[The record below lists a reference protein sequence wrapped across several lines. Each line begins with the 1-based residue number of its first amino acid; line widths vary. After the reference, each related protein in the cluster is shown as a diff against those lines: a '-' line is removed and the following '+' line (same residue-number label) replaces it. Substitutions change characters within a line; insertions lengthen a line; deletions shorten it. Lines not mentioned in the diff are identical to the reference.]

1 MGGWLDQIASDPF
14 DDNPERQR
22 DFGDA
27 RSHALDARHDAG
39 SRRKLP
45 SEEPKSGASEVVSPP
60 MDARISN
67 LLKDAKDPINW
78 SKESILFSA
87 CQEDSHSELSALG
100 PLTGKR
106 VFCVTA
112 GGGRVL
118 NLLLEQP
125 RAITA
130 VDLNPAQNAL
140 LELKVAAMRELDH
153 GGYLRFLG
161 VRASID
167 RLDVYERLRKL
178 LSDPAAHFFDRQSKA
193 IAAGVLFEGKLE
205 RYLRIVAAAT
215 KLGHPFGLKNVVH
228 APDLEAQRAAMAKWE
243 TPVWKALAHLVA
255 RRPVLAA
262 LSGDPGFYR
271 NLPPEM
277 PLHEV
282 LYDRVHNH
290 LKHNILR
297 DNPFLQMVFFGRYV
311 FEDVLPI
318 YLNAS
323 TYDRVKAALAEVK
336 LDIVTSMATEAIK
349 ETAGVG
355 YDAFSISDISSYLD
369 EGPHFDLFETVLGA
383 ATHNARLCS
392 RANIYHRPLAP
403 AHARRIE
410 RDPALERKLSRHDH
424 ATVHEFVVG
433 KIS

>member
-1 MGGWLDQIASDPF
+1 
-14 DDNPERQR
+14 
-22 DFGDA
+22 
-27 RSHALDARHDAG
+27 
-39 SRRKLP
+39 
-45 SEEPKSGASEVVSPP
+45 
-60 MDARISN
+60 MDARISS
-67 LLKDAKDPINW
+67 LLTNASRDPINW

-87 CQEDSHSELSALG
+87 CQEDSRSELEALG

-118 NLLLEQP
+118 NLLIDRP

-153 GGYLRFLG
+153 AGYLRFLG
-161 VRASID
+161 VRRALD
-167 RLDVYERLRKL
+167 RLDVYERLRRL
-178 LSDPAAHFFDRQSKA
+178 LSDQAAHFFDRQSKA
-193 IAAGVLFEGKLE
+193 IDAGVLFEGKLE

-228 APDLEAQRAAMAKWE
+228 AANLDEQRAAMARWE
-243 TPVWKALAHLVA
+243 TPLWKALAHLVA

-271 NLPPEM
+271 NLPPDM

-282 LYDRVHNH
+282 LYDRVHGH
-290 LKHNILR
+290 LKYNVLR

-318 YLNAS
+318 YLNAA
-323 TYDRVKAALAEVK
+323 TYDRVRAALAEVK
-336 LDIVTSMATEAIK
+336 LDIITSMATDAIQ
-349 ETAGVG
+349 ETAGDG

-383 ATHNARLCS
+383 AAPHARLCS

-433 KIS
+433 RIEAR